1 MYHDVPP
8 FQVGNDPPGPL
19 RYKTRPVH
27 PQYCVDVLRF
37 GGPCKGLP
45 HEALCAASPTDCG
58 AGTARAYAAG
68 PCPGC
73 PARVIASAAGPSP
86 RSPSP
91 SSRDVTHHHFNRL
104 FRGLMSLG
112 RRSHGPADV
121 IPHVWRCHCGPERTL
136 SKSVHWLRP
145 VGGRFTPI
153 SATNSRPDL
162 VTSRYQ
168 NSNSCTPPILRGRGR
183 KKESPIAPRI
193 PAQSYE
199 RSYSALR
206 LCTLC
211 CESGGPMSRGRPQ
224 RGE

>member
-104 FRGLMSLG
+104 FRGLMSLR
-112 RRSHGPADV
+112 RRSHGPANV
-121 IPHVWRCHCGPERTL
+121 MPHVWRCHCGPERAH
-136 SKSVHWLRP
+136 SKSVHCLRP
-145 VGGRFTPI
+145 VEGRFTPV
-153 SATNSRPDL
+153 SATNSRFSPFCYQTQTRVHPQHCMEGAEKKRAYSTPHPCADL
-162 VTSRYQ
+162 
-168 NSNSCTPPILRGRGR
+168 
-183 KKESPIAPRI
+183 
-193 PAQSYE
+193 
-199 RSYSALR
+199 
-206 LCTLC
+206 
-211 CESGGPMSRGRPQ
+211 
-224 RGE
+224 